1 MEREGEREGAI
12 IAVVDVM
19 GESAVLQ
26 LRGSFCAAGR
36 VLCAHN
42 VTLLKFRWV
51 CCVPGVRRVCGLL
64 ELRSEEV
71 VGK

>member
-1 MEREGEREGAI
+1 VLGEERD

-19 GESAVLQ
+19 GESARDFL
-26 LRGSFCAAGR
+26 SICAQNA
-36 VLCAHN
+36 
-42 VTLLKFRWV
+42 TLLKFRWV